1 MPVLGGS
8 QLVRFQKTN
17 PSKVYTEWTRPSD
30 WLSIPSIST
39 GEQVIYL
46 LYGVLDNDSN
56 YVALLCQG
64 NYTVDWGN
72 GVVENFTSN
81 TKAQYAYT
89 FSSIPSNTTT
99 SEGYRQVLIKV
110 TPQAGQ
116 NLTVVNLQQ
125 RHSFYTSANITTILD
140 MVLNIPNVTA
150 GNLTIGANS
159 LTVVHARCKRVWIN
173 QIGALTSASF
183 LFGSLR
189 DLESVPLFNTSS
201 VTNFSGMFNN
211 CFSLQIIPLFNTI
224 SGTTLE
230 SMFQGCRSLL
240 TIPLLNT
247 SNATN
252 MTTMFRFCYSLQS
265 IPLLNTSKVT
275 SFSSMFRDCF
285 SLQTCPLL
293 DTSEATNL
301 SFMFGY
307 CNSLQSVPN
316 FNTIKT
322 TNMAGMF
329 QSCLSLMSA
338 PMMDTSNVTTFDGM
352 FFLCSSLITVPLY
365 NTSKVTVFA
374 NAFRGCSALQYF
386 PDIDTSNA
394 TTVATMFNN
403 CSSLVSIPNLNFSKT
418 TTLNGTFG
426 MCGLIKSIDF
436 SAPLASGSFSGNNTF
451 FQCVNI
457 KKIKAYTPLMT
468 DAPGFV
474 YECTNLTDL
483 EIDATSWATNTLNAP
498 SFFLTTLTRLILTNM
513 KISFNVAS
521 NKLSAKAINE
531 LGNSVADRTGFAS
544 PTVTL
549 TSNPGT
555 ATMNTSIW
563 TAKNWTVV
571 I

>member
-8 QLVRFQKTN
+8 QLVRYQKTN

-116 NLTVVNLQQ
+116 NLTVVNLNQ
-125 RHSFYTSANITTILD
+125 RHSYFTSAPIITVLD
-140 MVLNIPNVTA
+140 MALNIPNVTA
-150 GNLTIGANS
+150 GNLTIGNS
-159 LTVVHARCKRVWIN
+159 SLVVTYARCKRVNIG
-173 QIGALTSASF
+173 QIGAITTVNN
-183 LFGSLR
+183 LFNGFR
-189 DLESVPLFNTSS
+189 DLESINAFNTSN
-201 VTNFSGMFNN
+201 VTNFGGMFNS
-211 CFSLQIIPLFNTI
+211 CFSLQMIPLFNTI

-230 SMFQGCRSLL
+230 SMFQNCFKLL

-247 SNATN
+247 SSATS
-252 MTTMFRFCYSLQS
+252 MATMFINCYSLQS
-265 IPLLNTSKVT
+265 IPLINTSKVTLMSGTFNSCFSLQTIPLLDTLNVTAMNSMFINCYSINNIPNLNTSKVT
-275 SFSSMFRDCF
+275 SMSS
-285 SLQTCPLL
+285 
-293 DTSEATNL
+293 
-301 SFMFGY
+301 
-307 CNSLQSVPN
+307 
-316 FNTIKT
+316 
-322 TNMAGMF
+322 MF
-329 QSCLSLMSA
+329 QSCFSLMEA
-338 PMMDTSNVTTFDGM
+338 PIMDTSNVTSFNAM
-352 FFLCSSLITVPLY
+352 FFGCSSLVRLPFY
-365 NTSKVTVFA
+365 NTSKVTNFA
-374 NAFRGCSALQYF
+374 NAFRGCNALQYF
-386 PDIDTSNA
+386 PTIDTSNA
-394 TTVATMFNN
+394 TEMGSMFLN
-403 CSSLVSIPNLNFSKT
+403 CNSLASIPNLDFSKSI
-418 TTLNGTFG
+418 TLNGTFFG
-426 MCGLIKSIDF
+426 ALIQSVDI
-436 SAPLASGSFSGNNTF
+436 SAPLATGAGSGNNTF
-451 FQCVNI
+451 FGNSTI
-457 KKIKAYTPLMT
+457 EKIKLNTPLLT
-468 DAPGFV
+468 DSPNMFAS
-474 YECTNLTDL
+474 CINLTDL
-483 EIDATSWATNTLNAP
+483 EMDCSSLATNAINTVSAGIN
-498 SFFLTTLTRLILTNM
+498 TLTRVIFTNM
-513 KISFNVAS
+513 KISFILTN